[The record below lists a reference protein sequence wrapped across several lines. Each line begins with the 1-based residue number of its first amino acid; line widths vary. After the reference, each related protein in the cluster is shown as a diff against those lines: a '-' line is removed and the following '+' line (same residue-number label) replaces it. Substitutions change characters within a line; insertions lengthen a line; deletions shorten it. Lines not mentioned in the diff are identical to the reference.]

1 MTDDVKNDSSCL
13 WTDIC
18 ECVYYPYF
26 VTLLCVILRNCTLI
40 TSVYLRRAQ

>member
-26 VTLLCVILRNCTLI
+26 VTFLCVL
-40 TSVYLRRAQ
+40 